1 MVYLHRRI
9 SRSRFSRSR
18 LTLVASCAAV
28 LAVGAATVPSAGAAT
43 APVPVGLFGAQDPS
57 YDGVFRQSLALLAY
71 SAAGTTPPP
80 AAVTWLL
87 DQQCADGGFQA
98 FRAST
103 AAACQKSDP
112 VTYSGED
119 TNSSGLASAALRAIG
134 RTAAADKALS
144 WVLAAQRSDGGFPYF
159 VGGDSD
165 ANSTAVVLLGTN
177 TAGRTP
183 DSVQQ
188 GGVSAA
194 RFLESLQIGCDGFAT
209 NDDGGFAFQSY
220 GGPLVDS
227 DAAAVQATLALS
239 GAALPVTSRTVSTDV
254 PRATCPSAASTASAS
269 TASASPALTSAQLGA
284 GHLARL
290 VDAFGAVP
298 LFDYTSGS
306 RIPDSVSTGDTA
318 WAALALAAVGV
329 GRAQLDTALAAVRA
343 QPLTKASVRV
353 AGTAST
359 SAATAPDDAGL
370 LALAALATSAAG
382 GPSSAVTAYVARIG
396 ATIRVAPA
404 AVTPTPSTSV
414 TSSAST
420 TSNAAV
426 DPLATSGPTPIT
438 PALGGLGALLLL
450 LGTGTVLATRRRG
463 THA

>member
-1 MVYLHRRI
+1 VVYLHRRI
-9 SRSRFSRSR
+9 SRSR
-18 LTLVASCAAV
+18 LTTALVSTGAAALV
-28 LAVGAATVPSAGAAT
+28 LAAAALPTASAAT
-43 APVPVGLFGAQDPS
+43 AASAPVQAGLFGAQDPT

-103 AAACQKSDP
+103 AVACQKSDA

-119 TNSSGLASAALRAIG
+119 TNSTGIASAALRAIG

-165 ANSTAVVLLGTN
+165 ANSTAIVVLGTN

-183 DSVQQ
+183 ASVHK

-194 RFLESLQIGCDGFAT
+194 HFLESLQLGCEGAAT
-209 NDDGGFAFQSY
+209 DDDGGFAFQSY

-239 GAALPVTSRTVSTDV
+239 GAALPVTSGTVSTDV
-254 PRATCPSAASTASAS
+254 PRATCPS
-269 TASASPALTSAQLGA
+269 SASPTLTPAQLGA

-290 VDAFGAVP
+290 IDTFGAVP
-298 LFDYTSGS
+298 QFDFGTGS
-306 RIPDSVSTGDTA
+306 RVPDSVSTGDTA
-318 WAALALAAVGV
+318 WAVLSLAAVGV
-329 GRAQLDTALAAVRA
+329 GHAQLDTALAAIGK
-343 QPLTKASVRV
+343 QPLKAASVRT
-353 AGTAST
+353 AGSSTA
-359 SAATAPDDAGL
+359 AAAKATDQPGL

-382 GPSSAVTAYVARIG
+382 GDRSVVTGYVARLG
-396 ATIRVAPA
+396 ATIRVAPVA
-404 AVTPTPSTSV
+404 ASATPSASP
-414 TSSAST
+414 SASSS
-420 TSNAAV
+420 TSPTSDNAA
-426 DPLATSGPTPIT
+426 PLAQSGPTPLT
-438 PALGGLGALLLL
+438 PVLGALGGLLLILGLGA
-450 LGTGTVLATRRRG
+450 VASTRRRG
-463 THA
+463 VHA

>member
-1 MVYLHRRI
+1 MVYLHRPS
-9 SRSRFSRSR
+9 SRRR
-18 LTLVASCAAV
+18 LTTALTASCAAA
-28 LAVGAATVPSAGAAT
+28 LAVGAAIVPSGAASAAT
-43 APVPVGLFGAQDPS
+43 APVQAGLFGAQDPT

-80 AAVTWLL
+80 SAVTWLL

-103 AAACQKSDP
+103 ASACQKSDP
-112 VTYSGED
+112 ATYSGED
-119 TNSSGLASAALRAIG
+119 TNSTGIAEAALRAIG
-134 RTAAADKALS
+134 RTAAADTALA

-183 DSVQQ
+183 DSVQN

-194 RFLESLQIGCDGFAT
+194 HFLESLLIGCEGAAT
-209 NDDGGFAFQSY
+209 GDDGGFAFQSY

-239 GAALPVTSRTVSTDV
+239 GVGLPVTAGTVATDV
-254 PRATCPSAASTASAS
+254 PRATCPSSTG
-269 TASASPALTSAQLGA
+269 PALTPAQLGA

-290 VDAFGAVP
+290 IDAFDAVP
-298 LFDYTSGS
+298 QFDFATGS
-306 RIPDSVSTGDTA
+306 RVPHSVSAGDTA
-318 WAALALAAVGV
+318 WAVLSLAAVGV

-343 QPLTKASVRV
+343 QPLKAASVH
-353 AGTAST
+353 ATGTAST
-359 SAATAPDDAGL
+359 SAAKATDQPGL

-382 GPSSAVTAYVARIG
+382 GGTSAVKAYVARIG

-404 AVTPTPSTSV
+404 PASPTPPA
-414 TSSAST
+414 SASPSASA
-420 TSNAAV
+420 TSDNAA
-426 DPLATSGPTPIT
+426 PLAQSGPTPLT
-438 PALGGLGALLLL
+438 PALGTVGGLLVL
-450 LGTGTVLATRRRG
+450 LGIGAVAATRRRG
-463 THA
+463 AHA